1 MYGIRSIKGMF
12 QVQFYLC
19 RFLNLASIHVKQLI
33 RQELV
38 DKNYETFCTCK
49 TKVEGVEGE
58 GRGLV
63 DDADVGW
70 VEGGPHNVAGLT
82 AVKSGKI
89 IKLIVYI
96 YIFYDDPNNK
106 FLFPSVT
113 VPYIL

>member
-1 MYGIRSIKGMF
+1 M
-12 QVQFYLC
+12 
-19 RFLNLASIHVKQLI
+19 LNSL
-33 RQELV
+33 LV
-38 DKNYETFCTCK
+38 DKNYESFCTCK

-113 VPYIL
+113 VPYIQGVH